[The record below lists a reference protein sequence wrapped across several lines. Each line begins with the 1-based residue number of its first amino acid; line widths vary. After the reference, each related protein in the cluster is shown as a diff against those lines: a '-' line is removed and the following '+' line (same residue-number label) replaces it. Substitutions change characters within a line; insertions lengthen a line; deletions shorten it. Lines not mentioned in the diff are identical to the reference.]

1 MKSMN
6 FDFSDDLKFLKEE
19 ARRFLSVVCPPAAVR
34 ALLDDVEPGYD
45 AGIWRS
51 IVGQGW
57 PGAWIPENYGGLG
70 LGHIELCA
78 IAEELGRAIAP
89 VPFASSV
96 YLFAEALMMA
106 GTEAQKAKLL
116 SGVADGTVIGCFATS
131 EGPGPICASRIAVTV
146 DNGMLTGVKIPVV
159 DGAIATHAVT
169 LAEENGAV
177 SLYIAAL
184 DAVEREPLEAV
195 DLSRGSARL
204 NFVAAPAE
212 RLGEVG
218 SGLEYMRRLHERAAV
233 LIAFEQ
239 LGGAQRCLELAR
251 DFALQR
257 FAFGRPIG
265 SYQAIKHKLAD
276 MYVKI
281 ELARSHA
288 YYGAWA
294 LSENAPE
301 LPLASA
307 AARLSATDAF
317 WFASKEAIQTFGGM
331 GVTWEADLH
340 LYYRRSCHLALVVGS
355 TREWAQVLGSE
366 IVRREAA

>member
-1 MKSMN
+1 
-6 FDFSDDLKFLKEE
+6 
-19 ARRFLSVVCPPAAVR
+19 
-34 ALLDDVEPGYD
+34 
-45 AGIWRS
+45 
-51 IVGQGW
+51 
-57 PGAWIPENYGGLG
+57 
-70 LGHIELCA
+70 
-78 IAEELGRAIAP
+78 
-89 VPFASSV
+89 
-96 YLFAEALMMA
+96 
-106 GTEAQKAKLL
+106 
-116 SGVADGTVIGCFATS
+116 
-131 EGPGPICASRIAVTV
+131 
-146 DNGMLTGVKIPVV
+146 
-159 DGAIATHAVT
+159 
-169 LAEENGAV
+169 
-177 SLYIAAL
+177 
-184 DAVEREPLEAV
+184 
-195 DLSRGSARL
+195 
-204 NFVAAPAE
+204 VAAPAE